1 MGVKTQT
8 RSAAVF
14 CLTEL
19 SFEKIRRYYTV
30 IFREWLTGKP
40 LFGGYFNF

>member
-1 MGVKTQT
+1 MGAKTQK

-19 SFEKIRRYYTV
+19 SFEKIRHYYTV
-30 IFREWLTGKP
+30 IFRELLTG
-40 LFGGYFNF
+40 